1 MFDKNYFLTRL
12 ANGEDIDTIG
22 NELAAMMTEALNEHT
37 ARQEALKAAKAEAEL
52 AKRDLVVELL
62 EIVRELAMLE
72 GLEGEL
78 LEVTDEDVNAV
89 TDALCGLF
97 QAVKE
102 LKNMFGTAAP
112 AKPTRVTPKVEAH
125 MSDDEAIANFLA
137 MLCP

>member
-12 ANGEDIDTIG
+12 ANGEDIDAIG
-22 NELAAMMTEALNEHT
+22 NELAATMTEALNEHT

-72 GLEGEL
+72 GLDGEL
-78 LEVTDEDVNAV
+78 VEVTDEDVNAV

-97 QAVKE
+97 QT
-102 LKNMFGTAAP
+102 LKGIESLLVPAAP
-112 AKPTRVTPKVEAH
+112 ATPVRITTKAQAH
-125 MSDDEAIANFLA
+125 MSDDEALANFLA
-137 MLCP
+137 MLGK

>member
-12 ANGEDIDTIG
+12 ANGEDIDAIG
-22 NELAAMMTEALNEHT
+22 NELAAVMTEALNEHT
-37 ARQEALKAAKAEAEL
+37 ANQEALKAAKAEAEL

-72 GLEGEL
+72 GLDGEL
-78 LEVTDEDVNAV
+78 VEVTDEDVNAV

-97 QAVKE
+97 QTVKG
-102 LKNMFGTAAP
+102 LKEMVNP
-112 AKPTRVTPKVEAH
+112 AKPVRVTPKAEAH

-137 MLCP
+137 MLCS